1 MLNEYNKYMNEPSAG
16 IKEDIFE
23 WWFKRKQLY
32 PKLYSLVAKY
42 LIIPATSADSE
53 RVFSLPY

>member
-42 LIIPATSADSE
+42 LIIEKCGIFCLTMRLSS
-53 RVFSLPY
+53 Y